1 MIDPSFQEVNR
12 LFVLL
17 FENEGDRKVHM
28 GYYLRKTEIKV
39 MVDGKTLL
47 ISRVKNNIRTFDNI
61 RKISTGQGDDYTTG
75 YLLDYNYLKKYC
87 KLIAIDSSKQQEL
100 DFDPKATNKLI
111 LLEI

>member
-1 MIDPSFQEVNR
+1 MIDPSFQEVIR

-39 MVDGKTLL
+39 MVDGKTFL

-61 RKISTGQGDDYTTG
+61 RKTSTGQGDDYTTG

-87 KLIAIDSSKQQEL
+87 KLIAIDSRILIQKQQ
-100 DFDPKATNKLI
+100 TN
-111 LLEI
+111 